1 MKKNSS
7 VSHLPPGSKATL
19 LNALENAESIL
30 TGKHVT
36 AGFDGFTDTIARII
50 RKKRSGKPPA
60 YFTSIK
66 EFGEYITGKHS
77 ASFSLEI
84 EETNKKPGGNMPLMS
99 HTLGTLGIKVDC
111 IGAFGYPRPHEIFNT
126 LSPNC
131 ILNSFSEPGSSTA
144 FEFRDGK
151 MFLAQMGD
159 LNSTGWDEITNKIGA
174 DKLKTI
180 ILESDLVCLLNWSEI
195 DASTNIW
202 KGLLEDIFPF
212 FHANKNPYLFI
223 DLSDCSK
230 RSKDALG
237 EALQL
242 INEFGKY
249 GRVILSLNKNEAGII
264 SSQVSPKKRF
274 NDLLNQG
281 GKIFAS
287 VNLHAL
293 LIHSAR
299 ETIALRGEEQVRIP
313 TFYTPKPLISTGA
326 GDNFNA
332 GFCAAQLLELDLT
345 TAVVFANA
353 AAGFYIR
360 SGIPPRISD
369 IKTFLEKQ

>member
-7 VSHLPPGSKATL
+7 VSHLPPGSKASI
-19 LNALENAESIL
+19 LNALKNAESIL
-30 TGKHVT
+30 SGKRVT

-50 RKKRSGKPPA
+50 RKKRNHKAPS

-66 EFGEYITGKHS
+66 EFGTYITEKHS

-84 EETNKKPGGNMPLMS
+84 EETSKKPGGNMPIMS
-99 HTLGTLGIKVDC
+99 HTLGTMGIKVSC
-111 IGAFGYPRPHEIFNT
+111 IGAFGYPHTDEIFKT
-126 LSPNC
+126 MSPNC
-131 ILNSFSEPGSSTA
+131 ELNSFAEPGSSTA
-144 FEFRDGK
+144 FEFQDGK

-159 LNSTGWDEITNKIGA
+159 LNSTGWDDLVNKIGA
-174 DKLKTI
+174 DKLRSFFQDT
-180 ILESDLVCLLNWSEI
+180 DMVCLLNWSEI
-195 DASTNIW
+195 DASTSIW
-202 KGLLEDIFPF
+202 KGLLKDIFPSL
-212 FHANKNPYLFI
+212 HANKNPYLFI

-230 RSKDALG
+230 RSKEALS

-242 INEFGKY
+242 INEFGKHD
-249 GRVILSLNKNEAGII
+249 RVILSLNKNEAGII

-281 GKIFAS
+281 EKIFAS
-287 VNLHAL
+287 MNLHTL

-299 ETIALRGEEQVRIP
+299 ETIAFRGDEQVSIP

-332 GFCAAQLLELDLT
+332 GFCAAQLLGLDLT
-345 TAVVFANA
+345 TAVIFANA
-353 AAGFYIR
+353 IAGSYIR
-360 SGIPPRISD
+360 SGVAPRISD

>member
-1 MKKNSS
+1 MKKNSTL
-7 VSHLPPGSKATL
+7 SHLPPGSKASL
-19 LNALENAESIL
+19 LNALKNAESIL
-30 TGKHVT
+30 TGKHVI

-50 RKKRSGKPPA
+50 RKKRSGKPSA

-66 EFGEYITGKHS
+66 EFGEYITDKHS

-84 EETNKKPGGNMPLMS
+84 EETSKKPGGNMPIMS

-111 IGAFGYPRPHEIFNT
+111 IGAFGYPRPHDIFKT

-131 ILNSFSEPGSSTA
+131 MLNSFAEPGSSTA

-159 LNSTGWDEITNKIGA
+159 LNSTGWNEIINKIGA

-202 KGLLEDIFPF
+202 KGLLKDIFPSL
-212 FHANKNPYLFI
+212 HANKNPYLFI

-230 RSKDALG
+230 RSKEALS

-242 INEFGKY
+242 INELGKH

-281 GKIFAS
+281 EKIFAS
-287 VNLHAL
+287 MNLHTL

-299 ETIALRGEEQVRIP
+299 ETIAFRGKEQVRIP
-313 TFYTPKPLISTGA
+313 TFYTPKPFISTGA

-332 GFCAAQLLELDLT
+332 GFCAAQLLELNLI
-345 TAVVFANA
+345 TALVFANA
-353 AAGFYIR
+353 TAGLYIR

>member
-7 VSHLPPGSKATL
+7 VSHLPPGSKASI
-19 LNALENAESIL
+19 LNALKNAESIL
-30 TGKHVT
+30 SGKRVT
-36 AGFDGFTDTIARII
+36 AGFDGFTDTITRII
-50 RKKRSGKPPA
+50 RKKRNHKAPS

-66 EFGEYITGKHS
+66 EFGTYITEKHS

-84 EETNKKPGGNMPLMS
+84 EETSKKPGGNMPIMS
-99 HTLGTLGIKVDC
+99 HTLGTMGIKVSC
-111 IGAFGYPRPHEIFNT
+111 IGAFGYPHTDEIFKT
-126 LSPNC
+126 MSPNC
-131 ILNSFSEPGSSTA
+131 ELNSFAEPGSSTA
-144 FEFRDGK
+144 FEFQDGK

-159 LNSTGWDEITNKIGA
+159 LNSTGWDDLVNKIGA
-174 DKLKTI
+174 DKLRSFFQDT
-180 ILESDLVCLLNWSEI
+180 DMVCLLNWSEI
-195 DASTNIW
+195 DASTSIW
-202 KGLLEDIFPF
+202 KGLLKDIFPSL
-212 FHANKNPYLFI
+212 HANKNPYLFI

-230 RSKDALG
+230 RSKEALS

-242 INEFGKY
+242 INEFGKHD
-249 GRVILSLNKNEAGII
+249 RVILSLNKNEAGII

-281 GKIFAS
+281 EKIFAS
-287 VNLHAL
+287 MNLHTL

-299 ETIALRGEEQVRIP
+299 ETIAFRGDEQVSIP

-332 GFCAAQLLELDLT
+332 GFCAAQLLGLDLT
-345 TAVVFANA
+345 TAVIFANA
-353 AAGFYIR
+353 IAGSYIR
-360 SGIPPRISD
+360 SGVAPRISD